1 MPQKTSTFLQK
12 TYIGHSMSSTSPLSF
27 FCLVLWEQFP
37 CFSLWINWMPLC
49 NIFFSV
55 LIFDLHYFSQLY
67 KDNNLYTIIIVWNFN
82 VAFKTVPFLKSFML
96 VCVLLN
102 FYINLC
108 AYQIAVFVFLSLYLK
123 LFVMHVWI
131 ANYLIL

>member
-1 MPQKTSTFLQK
+1 MPQKSSTFLQK